1 MEIPGSLQTIAQIGV
16 TFAGFSGLI
25 VAFRKDS
32 GPLTRVHKYRLQV
45 LLSLSFGAMFLS
57 LLPELLLAFGAAD
70 ETVWRSSSV
79 VLSLYSVVF
88 LIWWIRASL
97 QLKSTDPGIFD
108 WFAISRMAAGHSVV
122 VLVQLAFLISIFDI
136 QGPAAYLVGL
146 IWYLFHSAQQFT
158 RMLYVRP
165 KADLAK

>member
-1 MEIPGSLQTIAQIGV
+1 MELPGSLETIGQIGV

-25 VAFRKDS
+25 VAFRKDA
-32 GPLTRVHKYRLQV
+32 GPLTRVHKYRLQI

-57 LLPELLLAFGAAD
+57 LLPELLLSFGAAD
-70 ETVWRSSSV
+70 ETVWKSSSV

-97 QLKSTDPGIFD
+97 HLKSTDPGIFN
-108 WFAISRMAAGHSVV
+108 WSAISRMATGHSVV
-122 VLVQLAFLISIFDI
+122 VLVQFAYLFSIFDI
-136 QGPAAYLVGL
+136 KGPAACMVGL

-165 KADLAK
+165 KSDLAE